1 MQARPQL
8 DNKIVYKATDLAWST
23 VKVQFNDQQA
33 RQKGLQPKQIKQAI
47 IYRYTQCQELHYQL
61 KQ

>member
-1 MQARPQL
+1 MQAS

-23 VKVQFNDQQA
+23 VKVQFANQQA
-33 RQKGLQPKQIKQAI
+33 RQKGLLPKQIKQAI
-47 IYRYTQCQELHYQL
+47 IYRHTVPGQLHYQL